1 MRELFF
7 LLTAVHVKT
16 ERNTKGE
23 TNMKKALK
31 ITGKILIGILILL
44 VSLIV
49 ILSAARLIGKAVN
62 SRTPDG
68 GINETLYADINGTK
82 QWINIYGQDR
92 NAPVLLYLHGGPG
105 TATSWLD
112 WSILRTLSEDYTIVD
127 WDQRGFGHNYPE
139 YAEETLPTA
148 EMFMQDGLEMTD
160 FLREHLGKDKITL
173 LGHSWGSVYAS
184 NLALEYP
191 EKYDAVIAMSL
202 LVDMP
207 ESKETFKQYALEQS
221 ANAPELHALAEKL
234 DPSMIVVD
242 KEQEEIL
249 DRLDEAYN
257 YTDDYFKDSDLN
269 LFAALWFNPNC
280 TLAEQMRGLG
290 LSQEYTDYQ
299 LKLIGGSNC
308 STAFPMVQSLSI
320 KDRTEYKMPYYVIMG
335 TKDHGSIDTVEEAEA
350 YFEKVSAPDKKFFYI
365 EGGHVAPLLKSAVL
379 KEYVHEIAQKQ
390 AE

>member
-1 MRELFF
+1 MKKVLKFTGKF
-7 LLTAVHVKT
+7 LL
-16 ERNTKGE
+16 G
-23 TNMKKALK
+23 
-31 ITGKILIGILILL
+31 IFILLLSLILILF
-44 VSLIV
+44 
-49 ILSAARLIGKAVN
+49 LSRLIGKAVN
-62 SRTPDG
+62 SRTPEG
-68 GINETLYADINGTK
+68 GINETMFADINGTK

-127 WDQRGFGHNYPE
+127 WDQRGFGHNYPK

-202 LVDMP
+202 MVDMP

-221 ANAPELHALAEKL
+221 ANAPELHTIAEKL
-234 DPSMIVVD
+234 DPSMIVAD

-257 YTDDYFKDSDLN
+257 YTDDYFKDTDLN

-350 YFEKVSAPDKKFFYI
+350 YFEKISAPDKKFFYI